1 MKKNFHVFS
10 HIPTL
15 RSGFALGVTLLVT
28 STAFATTHDLS
39 ALTGD
44 LTAEDGDVLTGTL
57 DGESQP
63 YKISIAAGATVT
75 LNDATISGVDENAY
89 KWAGITCLGDCNI
102 ILADGSENVVK
113 GFYYNYPGIY
123 VPENSTLTIDGD
135 GLLNASS
142 NEQGA
147 GIGCGQEMSCGNIV
161 INGGTITANAKNSS
175 VGNWGSFAAGI
186 GGAYGANCGN
196 ITING
201 GSVSAHGGSSGAG
214 IGAGYKGSV
223 GTITIN
229 GGEVI
234 AESRACAPGI
244 GLGYTMDG
252 DSPICEAI
260 VIGDGAKVTAK
271 GTFYDGSCSNKARR
285 YSIGIAPGEGNPTI
299 GSITIGGVETGYIKT
314 NPFTYPSLVYVSK
327 SMADGKTQAV
337 IDGNFQGDDA
347 IDITEEIAVDNVV
360 FNRAF
365 STSGYS
371 TLMLPFDYVATNLEN
386 VEAIIE
392 FAEMTTNGEGD
403 PAIGM
408 SFVWCSK
415 DVEDALAE
423 EAAKTGDP
431 NNYDQ
436 CNTDG
441 TKFPGNMT
449 AYTPYMALMGDAELV
464 FKEGATL
471 ATTASAVTE
480 VSHSGWTFK
489 APLQKKEFT
498 EEDTKNGTIW
508 GFAAKAKKGASIGK
522 FVRFGSGAYVQPFR
536 AYMESSSPLLVS
548 ASPNAQFVA
557 RPTAGVETASIESI
571 DVVIVSRG
579 DDGEKHTTTIGKFNT
594 RTGEFQML
602 LDYDLKGRKTNITN
616 RAQGAYYGKKVLKK

>member
-15 RSGFALGVTLLVT
+15 RSGFALGVTLLAT

-44 LTAEDGDVLTGTL
+44 LTAEDGDVLTGPL
-57 DGESQP
+57 DGYTQR
-63 YKISIAAGATVT
+63 YKISIAADASVT
-75 LNDATISGVDENAY
+75 LQNAIINGSDISGCT
-89 KWAGITCLGDCNI
+89 WAGISCVENCTI
-102 ILADGSENVVK
+102 ILKGINAVK
-113 GFYYNYPGIY
+113 GFYYPYPGIY
-123 VPENSTLTIDGD
+123 VPQNYTLTIEGD
-135 GLLNASS
+135 GSLDASS
-142 NEQGA
+142 NGRGA
-147 GIGCGQEMSCGNIV
+147 GIGCANQRSCGSIE
-161 INGGTITANAKNSS
+161 IKSGTITATGGYGAAGVGSGYCNFDIRIYSGDITIRGGS
-175 VGNWGSFAAGI
+175 VTAIGGEGAAGI
-186 GGAYGANCGN
+186 GMGWDKKSAKYVFGN
-196 ITING
+196 ITISG
-201 GSVSAHGGSSGAG
+201 GSVTAIGGEGAAG
-214 IGAGYKGSV
+214 IGMGVHEEGKATTLGNISISG
-223 GTITIN
+223 GT
-229 GGEVI
+229 
-234 AESRACAPGI
+234 
-244 GLGYTMDG
+244 
-252 DSPICEAI
+252 
-260 VIGDGAKVTAK
+260 VTAEK
-271 GTFYDGSCSNKARR
+271 GAGALH
-285 YSIGIAPGEGNPTI
+285 SIGIGSGEGSIESFGN
-299 GSITIGGVETGYIKT
+299 ITIGGEETGYIVSS
-314 NPFTYPSLVYVSK
+314 PYTYPSLVYVSK

-471 ATTASAVTE
+471 ATTASTVTE

-548 ASPNAQFVA
+548 ASPNAQFAA
-557 RPTAGVETASIESI
+557 RPSVGSETASIESI

-579 DDGEKHTTTIGKFNT
+579 DDGDKHTTTIGKLNT

-602 LDYDLKGRKTNITN
+602 RDYDLKGRKTNITN